1 MRRIEGVQTRV
12 QPPGIKSV
20 RRKSHP
26 FVGSTK
32 TSSACHPACT
42 AAKATWLSRW
52 THSSWTSSPVSPTI
66 GRTWRTY
73 GALECRQRRWTA
85 ARLTKSAGTK
95 TLAGLFVCSRRSAC
109 RWAGRPRGDPTAPA
123 RSWVTA
129 RWRSR
134 VSRSNGVSTT
144 EGSVSLSLMAAL
156 RARRLKGGLSAGAA
170 ATRITWR
177 PSCRVTRRAGTRRTR
192 TSGRSGSTRTTTRDT
207 STRLPGTTTRRESSL
222 GASLIFLS

>member
-1 MRRIEGVQTRV
+1 MFCLQ
-12 QPPGIKSV
+12 
-20 RRKSHP
+20 
-26 FVGSTK
+26 
-32 TSSACHPACT
+32 
-42 AAKATWLSRW
+42 
-52 THSSWTSSPVSPTI
+52 
-66 GRTWRTY
+66 
-73 GALECRQRRWTA
+73 
-85 ARLTKSAGTK
+85 SAGTK

-144 EGSVSLSLMAAL
+144 EGSVSLSLTVRYFYHNACVGNLIDAVFCSQAVL
-156 RARRLKGGLSAGAA
+156 RARRLKGGRLAGAA